1 MSRIVVRIRGGGVV
15 EVCADSLDIE
25 TVAIM
30 DHDNHRVAIESVEF
44 DPDIVER
51 TFAKAK

>member
-1 MSRIVVRIRGGGVV
+1 MSRIVIRVRGGSVV
-15 EVCADSLDIE
+15 EVCADAMDIE

-30 DHDNHRVAIESVEF
+30 DHDNQRVTTESIEY

-51 TFAKAK
+51 TFNMA